1 VQWAANQTSGATST
15 SRASFQLGSLT
26 VSGVSI
32 PIANDSAATVL
43 ALVNTALAPVGLAVT
58 WPATSTQ
65 SDGTVVI
72 SPLSVGIDN
81 SELGQELIGAN
92 LSQAQTVRSAVQQA
106 LLNLSCRTA
115 TELLVSDVGVG
126 ILAGGGG
133 LDVSIGGAE
142 AVTAA
147 SSSVSPFGPD
157 PGALPSSGGL
167 SPASSGDASTGVQ
180 AAGSLGD
187 PLSDTDTGFGSA
199 SAPVAAASPGTA
211 AKEAL
216 NAPGPVSTTI
226 TCRSLGP
233 AGGGCNASDL
243 AVPASIGAM
252 ALLGGLFAAD
262 YWRQRRFGPRR
273 RKEPA

>member
-1 VQWAANQTSGATST
+1 MGGLQWAANQTSGATS
-15 SRASFQLGSLT
+15 SSGASFQLGSLT
-26 VSGVSI
+26 VGGVSI

-43 ALVNTALAPVGLAVT
+43 ALVNTALAPVGVAVT

-65 SDGTVVI
+65 GDGTVVI
-72 SPLSVGIDN
+72 SPLRVGIDN

-92 LSQAQTVRSAVQQA
+92 LGQVQTVRSAVQQA

-133 LDVSIGGAE
+133 LDVSLGGAE

-167 SPASSGDASTGVQ
+167 APASSGDASTGLQ
-180 AAGSLGD
+180 ATGSFSD
-187 PLSDTDTGFGSA
+187 PLSDGDTGVGSA
-199 SAPVAAASPGTA
+199 SVAAAAPGTA

-216 NAPGPVSTTI
+216 AAPGPVSTTI

-233 AGGGCNASDL
+233 AGGG
-243 AVPASIGAM
+243 
-252 ALLGGLFAAD
+252 
-262 YWRQRRFGPRR
+262 
-273 RKEPA
+273 